1 MAHVSVF
8 LALLVLFHDKFIFQ
22 SKACDSCHM
31 TQKSVNFNDFAV
43 VTVREMIIKLKRK
56 KKKLKSIIKITEK
69 RLSKINRDQHRELSS
84 EDEKIERK
92 RAKKIDSKKDK
103 QKIKKY
109 TK

>member
-56 KKKLKSIIKITEK
+56 KK
-69 RLSKINRDQHRELSS
+69 
-84 EDEKIERK
+84 
-92 RAKKIDSKKDK
+92 AKKYYQDNKKK
-103 QKIKKY
+103 AVKNKPSSTQRIIF
-109 TK
+109 